1 VELSHFRADTASVGD
16 LGDQR
21 QRRFDTSGH
30 LIRSY
35 VPKPLV
41 VRPLGTVEAFVP
53 VDDTRRDSGA
63 NFVVEWAGEGP
74 TTEPLIETPMGTY
87 AAEGRVAMRIAVLS
101 LRDKCQ

>member
-1 VELSHFRADTASVGD
+1 MGGISGSTLARVGHE
-16 LGDQR
+16 GDQR

-35 VPKPLV
+35 VANPLV

-53 VDDTRRDSGA
+53 VEDTRGGSGA
-63 NFVVEWAGEGP
+63 NFIVEWAGEGP
-74 TTEPLIETPMGTY
+74 TTEPLIETPMETY
-87 AAEGRVAMRIAVLS
+87 AEGRVAMRTAVLS